1 MTLPEAVKT
10 MPLAQKIKVGA
21 NRGTR
26 YFYIGF
32 ADDLLKRM
40 SFGNPELRD
49 YEVAEI
55 READQAAD
63 PGTVI
68 IMVFGNDK
76 GFYWS
81 TDESKSPALGFGWGW
96 F

>member
-40 SFGNPELRD
+40 SFGNPELTEGLRG
-49 YEVAEI
+49 
-55 READQAAD
+55 RRN
-63 PGTVI
+63 PGSRS
-68 IMVFGNDK
+68 GR
-76 GFYWS
+76 
-81 TDESKSPALGFGWGW
+81 
-96 F
+96 